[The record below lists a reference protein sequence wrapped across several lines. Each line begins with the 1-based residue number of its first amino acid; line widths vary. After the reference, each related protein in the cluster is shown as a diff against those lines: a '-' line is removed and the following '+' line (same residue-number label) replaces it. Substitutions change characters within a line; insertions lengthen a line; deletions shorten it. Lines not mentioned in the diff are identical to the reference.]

1 MDFEKR
7 KNLIMNPEE
16 QWILRVFFGISK
28 PGAADEPKSSL
39 GRAFS
44 DDWYHG
50 VLPRSPGSPGSGN
63 GPDNGTQKGRSEL
76 KKEASDGIINT
87 VKEAVYKGV

>member
-28 PGAADEPKSSL
+28 PGAAEEAKKSFI
-39 GRAFS
+39 GEAFS

-50 VLPRSPGSPGSGN
+50 GMPRSPGPGN

-76 KKEASDGIINT
+76 KKEASDGIIRS
-87 VKEAVYKGV
+87 VKEAVNKGV